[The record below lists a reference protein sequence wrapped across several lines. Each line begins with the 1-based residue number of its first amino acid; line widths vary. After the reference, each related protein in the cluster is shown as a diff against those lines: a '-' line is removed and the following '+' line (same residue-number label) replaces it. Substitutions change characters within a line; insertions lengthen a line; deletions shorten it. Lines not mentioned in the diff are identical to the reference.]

1 MSHTITHKDPS
12 KQSCGC
18 NTQDIKPSK
27 LDALIAKY
35 KTLLAETEIAKQRYE
50 KAAEDMQGVAME
62 ANATTNR
69 DKILSAIKALATE
82 IRTIFYSLFKNKA
95 TISRV

>member
-1 MSHTITHKDPS
+1 MSHNITHKDPS

-35 KTLLAETEIAKQRYE
+35 ERLVSELEAAKQKFIE
-50 KAAEDMQGVAME
+50 AALSILDFRFEECSEEDIYAMFRD
-62 ANATTNR
+62 NDNTN
-69 DKILSAIKALATE
+69 T
-82 IRTIFYSLFKNKA
+82 
-95 TISRV
+95 

>member
-1 MSHTITHKDPS
+1 MSATITHKDPS

-35 KTLLAETEIAKQRYE
+35 ERLVAELEAAKQKFIE
-50 KAAEDMQGVAME
+50 AALSILDFRLEECSEEDIYAMFRD
-62 ANATTNR
+62 NDNTN
-69 DKILSAIKALATE
+69 T
-82 IRTIFYSLFKNKA
+82 
-95 TISRV
+95 